1 MILSLINCGKTEI
14 ETSGTVS
21 NSLVSLFINVWYN
34 VKKSTVTRIL
44 W

>member
-14 ETSGTVS
+14 ETLGTVS
-21 NSLVSLFINVWYN
+21 NSLVSLFITVWYN